1 MFRELCFGRR
11 ALWIVWTLASLPVVI
26 DAAGQEA
33 GRPAISQG
41 EVIANDV
48 YVRSG
53 PSLNHYPVCKLNA
66 GDRLTIVGDTGDWY
80 EIVPP
85 EEVFSFISGDYV
97 DTADGTTGVVNGNNV
112 RVRAGS
118 TLPDFSK
125 LKYTVQTRLSKGAEV
140 TILGREADG
149 FLRIKPPAGTTVW
162 VNRGYVETVPNAPA
176 AAEQTSRETVSP
188 GSAVTPET
196 GRVDTGTPDD
206 DEVETDAPRAAEA
219 VPAVTQQPE
228 KPQELADID
237 AAVRVVLAKP
247 VPERDFRPLIERY
260 QAIADRAKDDTARQY
275 ARIRIDQLSDMAAL
289 VDAVRTLRKLEEET
303 GWKRRGFL
311 EDRARIREELPS
323 IPRGL
328 DAQGELRVS
337 ALYPPGKLPCRY
349 RLIDASGG
357 RERTIGYLE
366 IPRGSTIDVDGFLGQ
381 YVGVRAAAK
390 RLQTGGVNPVPI
402 YVAGDLV
409 LLEPPAAPND
419 LPPQD

>member
-1 MFRELCFGRR
+1 MFRELCFARR
-11 ALWIVWTLASLPVVI
+11 ALWIVWTLAFLPVVI
-26 DAAGQEA
+26 DAAGQEPN
-33 GRPAISQG
+33 RPAISQG

-66 GDRLTIVGDTGDWY
+66 GDRVTIVGDTCDWY
-80 EIVPP
+80 EILPP
-85 EEVFSFISGDYV
+85 EGVFSFISGDYV
-97 DTADGTTGVVNGNNV
+97 DTAGGTTGVVNGNNV

-149 FLRIKPPAGTTVW
+149 FLRIKPPPGTTVW
-162 VNRGYVETVPNAPA
+162 VNRGYVEPVPEALG
-176 AAEQTSRETVSP
+176 AAEQAGRETVSP
-188 GSAVTPET
+188 SAVTPEV

-206 DEVETDAPRAAEA
+206 KVEIDVPKVAEA
-219 VPAVTQQPE
+219 VPAVSQQPE
-228 KPQELADID
+228 KRQELEDID
-237 AAVRVVLAKP
+237 AAVRAVLAKP
-247 VPERDFRPLIERY
+247 VSERDFRPLIGRY
-260 QAIADRAKDDTARQY
+260 KVIAERAKDDAARQF

-328 DAQGELRVS
+328 DAQGELRLS

-349 RLIDASGG
+349 RLVDAGGG

-366 IPRGSTIDVDGFLGQ
+366 IPKGSTIDVHGFLGR
-381 YVGVRAAAK
+381 YVGVRAVAK

-402 YVAGDLV
+402 YVAGDLI
-409 LLEPPAAPND
+409 LLEPPAASRD
-419 LPPQD
+419 LPPED